1 MTMTVGDEDDDD
13 DTKIEATS
21 SNSDLDRVAI
31 RTTSASIKTVS
42 GVVESPPGITTGG
55 SAIGVDGNPIPGTVT
70 VHESPTA
77 YVPVASGGQQTSNVT
92 PLFVQV
98 P

>member
-1 MTMTVGDEDDDD
+1 MTITVGDEDDD

-21 SNSDLDRVAI
+21 SNSDLDRVTI

-55 SAIGVDGNPIPGTVT
+55 STIVDGNPIPGTVT

>member
-1 MTMTVGDEDDDD
+1 MKTM
-13 DTKIEATS
+13 ATTQNRSNS
-21 SNSDLDRVAI
+21 SNSDLDRVTI

-42 GVVESPPGITTGG
+42 GGVESPGITTGSTG
-55 SAIGVDGNPIPGTVT
+55 IVDGNPIPGTVT